1 MILAPTDLT
10 NLAIALGLGLV
21 VGLQRQWVAKEIAGA
36 RTFALITLLG
46 VLCAMLA
53 QQFGGWIV
61 AVGLLAVATLMVM
74 GNLIEMG
81 SDEANPGMTTEIAAL
96 AMFVVGVLLPL
107 GHRAVAVVG
116 AGVIALLL
124 QWKQPLHAFVQKLSH
139 EDVQAA
145 MRLVLI
151 GLVILPILPDRG
163 YGPYEVLNPHQ
174 IWLMVVLIVGI
185 SLVAHLAHLFLGER
199 EGTVLGGILGGL
211 ISSTATTVSYARQT
225 RLQPQISGVAA
236 VVIVIASTV
245 VIARVLLEV
254 AVVAPELLMATA
266 PPLIA
271 LGLLMVVLSL
281 AALRFMSRELHE
293 RPDRNP
299 PSNLQAA
306 IVFGLLYGAILFA
319 VAVAKERFG
328 DAGLYAVAAM
338 SGLVDVDAITLS
350 TAQMMKSGTVGSDI
364 GWRLIMVGA
373 VSNLAFKAGA
383 VAVLGSAV
391 LRKRIALLFGLTAV
405 GAALLFVFW
414 P

>member
-21 VGLQRQWVAKEIAGA
+21 VGLQRQWVEKEIAGA

-46 VLCAMLA
+46 TLCSMLA
-53 QQFGGWIV
+53 PHFGGWIV
-61 AVGLLAVATLMVM
+61 AVGLFSVAAAVMM
-74 GNLIEMG
+74 GNYIEVDAG
-81 SDEANPGMTTEIAAL
+81 EANPGMTTEVAAL
-96 AMFVVGVLLPL
+96 AMFVVGALLPL
-107 GHRAVAVVG
+107 GHRPLAVVA
-116 AGVIALLL
+116 AGVVALLL
-124 QWKQPLHAFVQKLSH
+124 QWKQPLHAFVRKLSH

-185 SLVAHLAHLFLGER
+185 SLVAHLAHLFLGDKV
-199 EGTVLGGILGGL
+199 GTVLGGILGGL
-211 ISSTATTVSYARQT
+211 ISSTATTVSYARRT
-225 RLQPQISGVAA
+225 RAQPQISGVAA

-245 VIARVLLEV
+245 VIGRVLLEI
-254 AVVAPELLMATA
+254 AVVAPEILTATA
-266 PPLIA
+266 PPLIS
-271 LGLLMVVLSL
+271 LGVFM
-281 AALRFMSRELHE
+281 AAISYAAFRFMSRELQE
-293 RPDRNP
+293 KPDRKP
-299 PSNLQAA
+299 PSNLRAA

-319 VAVAKERFG
+319 VAAAKEQFG

-338 SGLVDVDAITLS
+338 SGLVDMDAITLS
-350 TAQMMKSGTVGSDI
+350 SAHMMKEGRIGVDI
-364 GWRLIMVGA
+364 GWRLILVGA

-383 VAVLGSAV
+383 VAVLGSPR
-391 LRKRIALLFGLTAV
+391 LRRRIAFLFSLTTV
-405 GAALLFVFW
+405 GAALLFVLW